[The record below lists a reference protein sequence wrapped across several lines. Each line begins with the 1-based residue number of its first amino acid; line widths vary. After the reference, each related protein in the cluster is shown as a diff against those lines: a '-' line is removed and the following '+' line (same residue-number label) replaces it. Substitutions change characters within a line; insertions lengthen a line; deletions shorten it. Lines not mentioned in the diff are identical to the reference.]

1 VGNLTSKVG
10 LLGNQSQCRLTK
22 KRETGVTMGRAETLR
37 AQMKAELD
45 EVRHPDEN
53 IVMFGGCTAHV
64 DRLGNTVVRRG
75 TLFVTDQ
82 RFGVL
87 TSKIGG
93 KDLVDIPLALIEDVK
108 LERNITAAQI
118 TVSGSGVKLR
128 MERMQVNGAKEF
140 ARVLREQMALARTT
154 TAVAPAT
161 ASTSSVADEILKLVN
176 LQAKGLLTNEEFSVA
191 KAKLLSESKES
202 PSYRDG
208 VDREFK

>member
-1 VGNLTSKVG
+1 
-10 LLGNQSQCRLTK
+10 
-22 KRETGVTMGRAETLR
+22 MGRAETLR

-45 EVRHPDEN
+45 KVRHPDEN

-87 TSKIGG
+87 TTKIGG
-93 KDLVDIPLALIEDVK
+93 KDLVDIPLALIEDVE
-108 LERNITAAQI
+108 LERNITAAQM

-154 TAVAPAT
+154 TVVAPAT
-161 ASTSSVADEILKLVN
+161 ASTPSVADEILKLAD

-202 PSYRDG
+202 PSYWDG
-208 VDREFK
+208 VDREF